1 MIDRW
6 EGQQCGVISSG
17 NADCYR
23 RTGMPNIIVYLLTLS
38 LSMFYL
44 HLISLLIINTQTFHF
59 VQCMH
64 SIYCST
70 VLTGKNPHITQ
81 CLCES
86 HALCGMRKSGCLTL
100 KIIQQKNASLF
111 SFWNYCK
118 QQTGTSEYAYLQYP
132 KLLCCGFP

>member
-59 VQCMH
+59 VQCMR

-70 VLTGKNPHITQ
+70 VLSEKTHITQ

-86 HALCGMRKSGCLTL
+86 HVLCEMRKSGCLTL
-100 KIIQQKNASLF
+100 NLIQQNIASLF
-111 SFWNYCK
+111 SFWNYRK
-118 QQTGTSEYAYLQYP
+118 QQTGTSEYVLLQ
-132 KLLCCGFP
+132 